1 MVFRSLLNE
10 AIFMLFRRTDKYG
23 YSRYYGNGGPAL
35 VVRIIL
41 TVLVALAIVLGA
53 ATLILQRYMVYTEN
67 GGHLELPW
75 KNKKPSTSQVDP
87 LPLVDES
94 AQQGDDEGDK
104 SETTQPDASLPEEK
118 GEGDTSAQNTPVQIS
133 ANARELK
140 GGLLLEHVS
149 IGDVTNNYASGTLR
163 DAKAN
168 GIMLFMKESGGTL
181 NYASGLALAGELNV
195 SASSDKGSKIQ
206 SEVTSLQENDYYA
219 LAYLNGFDDAKL
231 SGKDDY
237 ALKSTDGGTWSDGAG
252 VDWVD
257 PANEDA
263 QKYLADIVS
272 DMADMGFDEVVL
284 YCASFPYGKNADKV
298 DTDADREAVI
308 TAFYQQLATVS
319 EEKDITIS
327 LVADPDV
334 ILGEESTSGQTLD
347 NLKLLGGRVWVM
359 AEEADDPDA
368 LSEALKSAGF
378 QENALGLISDSLKL
392 DSTYPWLNLD

>member
-1 MVFRSLLNE
+1 
-10 AIFMLFRRTDKYG
+10 MLFRRTDKYG

-41 TVLVALAIVLGA
+41 TVLVVVALLLGA

-75 KNKKPSTSQVDP
+75 KNKKPSVSQVDP

-94 AQQGDDEGDK
+94 DQQDADEADA
-104 SETTQPDASLPEEK
+104 PDTSLPVVEE
-118 GEGDTSAQNTPVQIS
+118 GGDTSEPDTPVQVS
-133 ANARELK
+133 ANARDLK

-149 IGDVTNNYASGTLR
+149 IGDVTNNHASGTLQ

-168 GIMLFMKESGGTL
+168 GIMLFMKESGGAL
-181 NYASGLALAGELNV
+181 NYASKLDLAGELNV
-195 SASSDKGSKIQ
+195 SASSDKSNKIQ
-206 SEVTSLQENDYYA
+206 SEVTSLQQSDYYA

-231 SGKDDY
+231 SGKDGY
-237 ALKSTDGGTWSDGAG
+237 ALKNTDGGTWSDTAG
-252 VDWVD
+252 VNWVD
-257 PANEDA
+257 PSNETA
-263 QKYLADIVS
+263 QQYLADIVS

-308 TAFYQQLATVS
+308 TAFYEKLATVS
-319 EEKDITIS
+319 EDKDITIS
-327 LVADPDV
+327 VVADPDV
-334 ILGEESTSGQTLD
+334 ILGKDSTSGQTLD

-368 LSEALKSAGF
+368 LSEALTNAGF
-378 QENALGLISDSLKL
+378 QENALGLVSDKL
-392 DSTYPWLNLD
+392 DLDSVYPWLNLD